1 MNHRLR
7 QRYTSSGNEFRTANC
22 DNANCK
28 EIVDCLQ
35 LTLQFCKTVYA
46 MSTSSTITNI
56 GKNHL
61 TTVKRGHGRGMGCSP
76 PQPLFLSR
84 NLHCL
89 NGWTQS

>member
-1 MNHRLR
+1 
-7 QRYTSSGNEFRTANC
+7 
-22 DNANCK
+22 
-28 EIVDCLQ
+28 
-35 LTLQFCKTVYA
+35 